1 MKILLALLLLSTSAF
16 GQVQVPI
23 NNATAKDL
31 VEKLAPAEEQPKTR
45 SMGNRNIIPQPKSI
59 DLVIQFDL
67 DSAKLKPDSMPLLS
81 SLVEAMKNDR
91 LAAIK
96 FKVEGHTDAQ
106 GSEQHNLK
114 LSQRRAESVMAYLTS
129 QGVDKE
135 RLAGEGKGFSELLLP
150 EKPKAAENRRV
161 RITTQP

>member
-1 MKILLALLLLSTSAF
+1 MKTLILLLLISTSAYS
-16 GQVQVPI
+16 QVQAPI
-23 NNATAKDL
+23 KNATAKDL
-31 VEKLAPAEEQPKTR
+31 VEKLAPSEDQPKTR
-45 SMGNRNIIPQPKSI
+45 SLGSRNIIPQPKSI

-67 DSAKLKPDSMPLLS
+67 DSAKLKTDSKPLLS

-96 FKVEGHTDAQ
+96 FKIEGHTDAQ

-114 LSQRRAESVMAYLTS
+114 LSQSRADSVMAYLAS

-135 RLAGEGKGFSELLLP
+135 RLTGEGKGFSDLLLP

>member
-1 MKILLALLLLSTSAF
+1 MKTLLALLLISTTAF
-16 GQVQVPI
+16 SQAPAPI
-23 NNATAKDL
+23 KKATANDL
-31 VEKLAPAEEQPKTR
+31 VDKLAPAEDQPKTR
-45 SMGNRNIIPQPKSI
+45 SMGNRNLIPQPKSI

-67 DSAKLKPDSMPLLS
+67 DSAKLKPDSKPLLS
-81 SLVEAMKNDR
+81 SLVEAMKNER

-114 LSQRRAESVMAYLTS
+114 LSQSRAESVMAYLTS

-135 RLAGEGKGFSELLLP
+135 RLAGEGKGFSDLLLP

>member
-1 MKILLALLLLSTSAF
+1 MKTLIALLLLSTSAYS
-16 GQVQVPI
+16 QVQVPI

-31 VEKLAPAEEQPKTR
+31 VEKLAPAEDQPKTR

-67 DSAKLKPDSMPLLS
+67 DSAKLKPDSKPRLS
-81 SLVEAMKNDR
+81 SLVEAMKSDR
-91 LAAIK
+91 LTAIK

-106 GSEQHNLK
+106 GTEQHNLK
-114 LSQRRAESVMAYLTS
+114 LSQSRAESVMAYLTS

-135 RLAGEGKGFSELLLP
+135 RLAGEGKGFSELLTP
-150 EKPKAAENRRV
+150 DNPKAAENRRV
-161 RITTQP
+161 RIVAQP

>member
-1 MKILLALLLLSTSAF
+1 MKMLIALLLTSTVAY
-16 GQVQVPI
+16 GQVTVPSQKSM
-23 NNATAKDL
+23 ADVL
-31 VEKLAPAEEQPKTR
+31 VEKLAPADEQPKTR
-45 SMGNRNIIPQPKSI
+45 SMGSRNIVVKPKSV

-67 DSAKLKPDSMPLLS
+67 DSAKLKNESRPLLDD
-81 SLVEAMKNDR
+81 LVAAMKNER
-91 LAAIK
+91 LANIK
-96 FKVEGHTDAQ
+96 FKVEGHTDKQ

-114 LSQRRAESVMAYLTS
+114 LSQSRADSVMAYLTS

-135 RLAGEGKGFSELLLP
+135 RLAGEGKGFSDLLMP